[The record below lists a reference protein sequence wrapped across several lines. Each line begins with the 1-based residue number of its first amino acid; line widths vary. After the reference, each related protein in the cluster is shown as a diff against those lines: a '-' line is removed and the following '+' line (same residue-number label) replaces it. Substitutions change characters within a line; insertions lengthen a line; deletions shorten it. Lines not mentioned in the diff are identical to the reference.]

1 MSKVRIAVEL
11 PESRLAAIREE
22 AARRGVTV
30 ESLVEETV
38 GRLLDEEQKRLVEDL
53 PIVPC

>member
-11 PESRLAAIREE
+11 PEGRLLAIQEE
-22 AARRGVTV
+22 ARRRGVTV

-38 GRLLDEEQKRLVEDL
+38 TRLLKEEQERLVDDV
-53 PIVPC
+53 PIIPC

>member
-11 PESRLAAIREE
+11 PDDKLLAIQEE
-22 AARRGVTV
+22 ARRRGVTV

-38 GRLLDEEQKRLVEDL
+38 SRLLKEEQERLVDDV
-53 PIVPC
+53 PIIPC